1 MGGDRCKY
9 VGDYGVIASYK
20 VNFLLEYIKWLLFLL
35 AQKNKC
41 CLIKYFLQKKN
52 GKDYK
57 R

>member
-41 CLIKYFLQKKN
+41 CLIKYFLQEKN